1 MRRDAPSLLHDII
14 SALQSIEST
23 VAGHD
28 LDSYLRTENL
38 PESINWRITVAGEA
52 ADQLLRLNPEVEVH
66 FPELGRLIAVRH
78 RIVHGYFSV
87 DDRQF
92 GQSQLSIFR
101 ACRSASSR
109 ISMILPDAI
118 RQREF

>member
-14 SALQSIEST
+14 SALQSIESA

-78 RIVHGYFSV
+78 RIVHGYFSA
-87 DDRQF
+87 DDRQVWTIATEYIP
-92 GQSQLSIFR
+92 GLSQRLKSYLDDL
-101 ACRSASSR
+101 A
-109 ISMILPDAI
+109 
-118 RQREF
+118 